1 MKQRTL
7 KQVLTVAAIAGCLLG
22 GAAVASAHDTWAV
35 MKDYT
40 LGKPAT
46 PELNVVSSH
55 LFSFPAVKDLV
66 TTEKA
71 GKILFLLPDGSE
83 VKAVPTGKG
92 TFQAAH
98 VIKSPGTS
106 MAVAVAPAG
115 FSTKT
120 TDGYKQGKS
129 KKDVNNVLTCSYSEK
144 FSKALFTVG
153 NAGGNEF
160 SRTLGHALEIV
171 PQQDP
176 SAMNAGD
183 VMTIKVLFQGKPLPS
198 TNVSGVYAGFSD
210 DPGTFA
216 YSTNTN
222 KEGIAK
228 IKLIHSGP
236 WLLLVKQK
244 SDYPDRTVCDA
255 RSYSAALTF
264 NVR

>member
-1 MKQRTL
+1 MKTHAWKYAVMIL
-7 KQVLTVAAIAGCLLG
+7 ASVACSSFGATIAL
-22 GAAVASAHDTWAV
+22 AHDTWAV

-40 LGKPAT
+40 LAKPAT
-46 PELNVVSSH
+46 PALNVVSSH
-55 LFSFPAVKDLV
+55 LFSFPATKDLV

-71 GKILFLLPDGSE
+71 GNVFFLTPDGAE
-83 VKAVPTGKG
+83 VKAVPTGKNI
-92 TFQAAH
+92 FQAGHA
-98 VIKSPGTS
+98 IKSPGTS
-106 MAVAVAPAG
+106 LAVAVAPAG

-120 TDGYKQGKS
+120 TDGYKQGKTR
-129 KKDVNNVLTCSYSEK
+129 KDLDNVVSCSFSEK

-153 NAGGNEF
+153 HPGGNAF
-160 SRTLGHALEIV
+160 SRTLGHAIEII

-176 SAMNAGD
+176 AGMNVGD
-183 VMTIKVLFQGKPLPS
+183 IMTVKVLFQGKPLPS
-198 TNVSGVYAGFSD
+198 TNISGVYAGFSD

-244 SDYPDRTVCDA
+244 SDYPDKTVCDTK
-255 RSYSAALTF
+255 SYSAALTF